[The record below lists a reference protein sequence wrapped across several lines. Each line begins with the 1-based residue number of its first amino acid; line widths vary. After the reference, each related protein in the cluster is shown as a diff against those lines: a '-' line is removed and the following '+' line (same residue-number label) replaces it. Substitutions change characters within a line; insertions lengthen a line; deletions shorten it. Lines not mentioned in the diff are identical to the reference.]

1 MFVIKIRPLK
11 NILFILVLA
20 FLFFSC
26 KKEEKDASITPTHE
40 NLVGTYKITAATLAA
55 GGSMID
61 VYNNEAYVKAC
72 QRDDIYQLNA
82 DNSLIVID
90 TGLVCSPTNDLVS
103 TWSLINYFQIKLDGK
118 IYTINYWDGKKL
130 VGDYLDNGLKA
141 TVTYTRQ

>member
-1 MFVIKIRPLK
+1 MK
-11 NILFILVLA
+11 NV
-20 FLFFSC
+20 LFFLSMVMLVVSC
-26 KKEEKDASITPTHE
+26 KKEEEDNSITPTKE

-55 GGSMID
+55 GGSVVD

-72 QRDDIYQLNA
+72 QRDDIYKLNA

-118 IYTINYWDGKKL
+118 IYTINYWDGNKL